1 MPCSIEGKVEAE
13 DLGHGLWR
21 LQVPGG
27 DREIRVRADGLAA
40 ADFGGCT
47 QVSVQWRGEAVFLT
61 VVTPAAERVHRLHSA
76 LVHEPLP
83 RLYDGLPLAHIDAG
97 TRRFW
102 RWVFRVVRL
111 PGGSRLLEL
120 LVRRAR

>member
-1 MPCSIEGKVEAE
+1 MPCSIEGNVEAE

-27 DREIRVRADGLAA
+27 GRSIHVRADGLVP
-40 ADFGGCT
+40 ADFAGCLG
-47 QVSVQWRGEAVFLT
+47 VSVQWRGEAAVLT
-61 VVTPAAERVHRLHSA
+61 VAAPGAERAFQVCGA
-76 LVHEPLP
+76 LVHDPRP
-83 RLYDGLPLAHIDAG
+83 RLYDGLPLAPLDAG

-111 PGGSRLLEL
+111 PGGGRLLGVL
-120 LVRRAR
+120 ARGGR